1 MKMHRGLLFDLD
13 GVIVDTAEYHYLAWK
28 EIAGQLGIPF
38 TRKDNERLKGISRM
52 DSLEILLNIG
62 RRKLGQEES
71 RRYCEEK
78 NNIYLRYI
86 RKMGKDGLL
95 PGVLDFLHEAKR
107 MKYLLALGSASQNAE
122 LILERLELTA
132 CFDAVIDGTK
142 ISRAK
147 PDPEVFVKGASALG
161 VEPEECI
168 VFEDSAAGIRAAHA
182 GGNEGHRYREP
193 GESAGGRRDPGWI
206 LWNHSGDGGS
216 HAYMKMGDRILP
228 ERFGGGIPKG
238 RYG

>member
-1 MKMHRGLLFDLD
+1 MHRGLLFDLD

-52 DSLEILLNIG
+52 DSLGILLNIG
-62 RRKLGQEES
+62 RRELGQEES

-147 PDPEVFVKGASALG
+147 PDPEVFVKGASAL
-161 VEPEECI
+161 
-168 VFEDSAAGIRAAHA
+168 ATQ
-182 GGNEGHRYREP
+182 
-193 GESAGGRRDPGWI
+193 
-206 LWNHSGDGGS
+206 
-216 HAYMKMGDRILP
+216 
-228 ERFGGGIPKG
+228 
-238 RYG
+238 

>member
-13 GVIVDTAEYHYLAWK
+13 GMIVDTAEYHYLAWK

-182 GGNEGHRYREP
+182 GGMKAIGIGNRE
-193 GESAGGRRDPGWI
+193 
-206 LWNHSGDGGS
+206 N
-216 HAYMKMGDRILP
+216 LP
-228 ERFGGGIPKG
+228 EADGILDGFCGIIPETVEAMLI
-238 RYG
+238 